1 MLNLHEVIELE
12 NKWKIYSSKKKKKKY
27 IFLYILAFIIFV
39 IFIFAL
45 IYFAY
50 SKGASEL
57 ETNVKKSN
65 NEVKK
70 IINDTKVKLEK
81 EKILD
86 NKNIINKPVEV
97 ISNKPDN
104 DKKLVDMP
112 KQEEVNTTTLSDTT
126 NNETISL
133 SIMNIDVKNS
143 SFKSNIS
150 ETKSSNIKN
159 NNIIKNIP
167 KNIETNTIVITD
179 LNSKA
184 TPKVESKKEL
194 DDLEYL
200 KLKFSETNSIYF
212 ALDIADVYYSKGDF
226 KNAREWALTAN
237 KLDVKNDKSW
247 VMFAK
252 ASYKLGLKEQA
263 INSLT
268 NYLNSNSST
277 RVKQTLDL
285 IKEGKL

>member
-27 IFLYILAFIIFV
+27 IFLYILAFIIFA
-39 IFIFAL
+39 IFISAL

-50 SKGASEL
+50 SKGVSEL

-97 ISNKPDN
+97 ISNKSDN

-112 KQEEVNTTTLSDTT
+112 KQEEVNTTTLVDTT

-143 SFKSNIS
+143 SFKSNTN
-150 ETKSSNIKN
+150 EVKSSK
-159 NNIIKNIP
+159 IIKNIP

-179 LNSKA
+179 LNSTAK
-184 TPKVESKKEL
+184 PKVESKKEL

-212 ALDIADVYYSKGDF
+212 ALDISDVYYSKGDF